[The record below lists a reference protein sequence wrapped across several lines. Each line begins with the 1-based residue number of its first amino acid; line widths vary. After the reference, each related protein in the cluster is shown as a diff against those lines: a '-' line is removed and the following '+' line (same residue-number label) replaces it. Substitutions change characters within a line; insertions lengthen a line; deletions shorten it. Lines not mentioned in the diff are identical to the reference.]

1 MLWLAGVPIL
11 IEYPLRIVVSP
22 FFKPV
27 EWERG
32 CWQRARIHTHVLRL
46 RGRQQRHVSSDRLP
60 VSAVSPLA
68 HATVGQVL
76 LLNIVHWDAPFWVYR
91 PLPEAALLGVLAICV
106 ACLLTVRTQDR
117 LQAA

>member
-1 MLWLAGVPIL
+1 MSAPSALATAARGPRLALGAALGNRHFRALMLWLAGVPIL

-76 LLNIVHWDAPFWVYR
+76 LLNIIHWDVPF
-91 PLPEAALLGVLAICV
+91 
-106 ACLLTVRTQDR
+106 
-117 LQAA
+117 